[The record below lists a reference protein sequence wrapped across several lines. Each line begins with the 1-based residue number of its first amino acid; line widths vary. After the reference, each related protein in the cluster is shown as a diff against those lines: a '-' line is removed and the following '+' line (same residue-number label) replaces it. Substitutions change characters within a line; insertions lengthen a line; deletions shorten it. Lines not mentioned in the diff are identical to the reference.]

1 MSSGLFPP
9 SVSLSLY
16 EMWVFSA
23 IAAPVLRS
31 QISISQNVSSSDF
44 SKSVPT
50 TVHSSKN
57 EDVEQSQQLSKL
69 LIPFLFGIDL

>member
-9 SVSLSLY
+9 SASLSLY
-16 EMWVFSA
+16 EMWVSSA
-23 IAAPVLRS
+23 ITAPVLRS

-50 TVHSSKN
+50 TINPSQN
-57 EDVEQSQQLSKL
+57 EDVEQRQQLSKS